1 MDNHKILKTI
11 SYITFIPLIL
21 SILTIVFSP
30 VRRENYKYLS
40 INELEFYFNS
50 DYINGLIEE
59 KYVDRMNRMELYEP
73 IIHSIECAFCIC
85 NLIII
90 LLFKKRKIYLIPSFY
105 FNLIFS
111 ILCFL
116 LLILYCWA
124 NGIVYYKV
132 FDDLNYFKRFF
143 DEELPFLLKES
154 LETRKILFLMLIF
167 GIISFLIHF
176 CNICLYCI
184 VINDENRLRNNKK
197 IEESKRNKLKTLGE
211 KVAITT
217 T

>member
-1 MDNHKILKTI
+1 
-11 SYITFIPLIL
+11 
-21 SILTIVFSP
+21 
-30 VRRENYKYLS
+30 
-40 INELEFYFNS
+40 
-50 DYINGLIEE
+50 
-59 KYVDRMNRMELYEP
+59 MNRMELYEP

-197 IEESKRNKLKTLGE
+197 IEDSKRNKLKTLGE